1 MLHRV
6 FVSVCSD
13 TGGICGFRGI
23 VAADI
28 FGQTEAGK
36 FDRLPVAGNDVRL
49 VAVLFYVLHQP
60 GKVVIEMLF
69 GIRGKRIHGHVAV
82 DGGAVADFVS
92 DEGADTGKGGVE
104 RLCDRKRLFHGA
116 AKKSLLR
123 DLQRIQTVILRCGNA
138 VGASRQNFTQ
148 RTHRSRYVFDA
159 VDDSAVRIAE
169 NDIAPLAHQ
178 LHDQGFLTQVAH
190 LVQVLDLEV
199 DDALHVRLADLHDP
213 SVCDMLA
220 QKHAEIRRGE
230 RTRFVGAGQI

>member
-1 MLHRV
+1 M
-6 FVSVCSD
+6 
-13 TGGICGFRGI
+13 
-23 VAADI
+23 
-28 FGQTEAGK
+28 
-36 FDRLPVAGNDVRL
+36 
-49 VAVLFYVLHQP
+49 
-60 GKVVIEMLF
+60 
-69 GIRGKRIHGHVAV
+69 
-82 DGGAVADFVS
+82 ADFVS

-199 DDALHVRLADLHDP
+199 DDALHVRLDDLHDP

>member
-1 MLHRV
+1 M
-6 FVSVCSD
+6 
-13 TGGICGFRGI
+13 
-23 VAADI
+23 
-28 FGQTEAGK
+28 EA
-36 FDRLPVAGNDVRL
+36 RW
-49 VAVLFYVLHQP
+49 Q
-60 GKVVIEMLF
+60 IS
-69 GIRGKRIHGHVAV
+69 
-82 DGGAVADFVS
+82 VS

-116 AKKSLLR
+116 AKSLLR

-230 RTRFVGAGQI
+230 RTLVCWCRSDIKRQGSARRHGEAVLTVRSFKAKSSSSVSGCAILLILHSES